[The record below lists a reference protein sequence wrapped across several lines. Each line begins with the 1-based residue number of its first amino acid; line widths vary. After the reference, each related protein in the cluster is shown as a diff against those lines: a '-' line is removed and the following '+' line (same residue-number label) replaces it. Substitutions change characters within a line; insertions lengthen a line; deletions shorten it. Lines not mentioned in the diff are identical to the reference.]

1 MQVIIKSILVVRV
14 KSLVEELSWQ
24 KETESPTKIKS
35 TTLDIN
41 SWDKT

>member
-24 KETESPTKIKS
+24 KETVSPQQKIKS
-35 TTLDIN
+35 TT
-41 SWDKT
+41 